1 MNATLDIHPLRTAD
15 EPAWWRAVA
24 GLSPETRRRRFG
36 APKPRLSERESTYLL
51 DVGHDGREALVAVDP
66 DTHEVVGIARFA
78 VLPDDPRTADVAIV
92 IADEWQGHGIGPALL
107 RELAGAALDAGIPRL
122 VATTLGENRPAHKL
136 LARAGFR
143 LVAGWVGEL
152 EYAAPS
158 ARVAAQL
165 VGAAPAPA

>member
-1 MNATLDIHPLRTAD
+1 VIVTAAVDIHPLRAAD

-36 APKPRLSERESTYLL
+36 GPKPRLSDREATYLL
-51 DVGHDGREALVAVDP
+51 DVGHDGREALVAIDP
-66 DTHEVVGIARFA
+66 DTREVIGIARYA
-78 VLPDDPRTADVAIV
+78 VVPDDARTADVAIV
-92 IADEWQGHGIGPALL
+92 VADEWQGHGIGPALL

-136 LARAGFR
+136 LARGGFR

-158 ARVAAQL
+158 ARVATGL
-165 VGAAPAPA
+165 VGAPA

>member
-1 MNATLDIHPLRTAD
+1 MTASVDIHPLRTAD
-15 EPAWWRAVA
+15 EPAWWRAIA

-36 APKPRLSERESTYLL
+36 APKPRLSSREATQLL

-66 DTHEVVGIARFA
+66 GSREVVGIGRFA
-78 VLPDDPRTADVAIV
+78 VMPDDPETADVALV
-92 IADEWQGHGIGPALL
+92 VADAWQGRGIGPQLL

-122 VATTLGENRPAHKL
+122 VATTMGENRPAHKL

-158 ARVAAQL
+158 ARVATGPVAT
-165 VGAAPAPA
+165 PA